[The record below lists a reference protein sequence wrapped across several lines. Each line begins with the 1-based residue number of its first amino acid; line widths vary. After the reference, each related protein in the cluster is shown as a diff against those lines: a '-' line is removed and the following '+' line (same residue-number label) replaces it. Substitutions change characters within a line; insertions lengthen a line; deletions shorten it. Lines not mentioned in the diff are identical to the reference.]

1 MRLTLTLL
9 SAAVALTALATEPV
23 MGLRA
28 TNPRHNLRTEA
39 GTISNQPRLRMQHFD
54 ITDNNPLAANP
65 KLQRRKALA
74 AAGWEPMGTGLMSDG
89 WIIPA
94 YGQDPVEWIYYIDVY
109 QQPSRPGIYGID
121 SPYVMYGSEGQD
133 AEGNTL
139 PALYSDNANKTACFI
154 EIDTTDPD
162 FVTVPLQYSG
172 FTFAAGSYD
181 KTATPIYIYESGYYF
196 ENKGNSRD
204 QIVSQGYNSTMKSCS
219 NQETG
224 AADYLITIPY
234 PMCSTSKTEMNGAQF
249 MQDNPATQIEVP
261 QESSYI
267 TPGGIEPDPGE
278 KMKVLGYEYL
288 GTGTMTDC
296 WIVAGF
302 DATNPADWQYTFH
315 VFESKQKPGLFILQ
329 DPFTHPSCVLNSINE
344 DANYNMAAGG
354 KQHVQFTVDC
364 TDPNFVTIRPQYS
377 GVTVSITEDGE
388 TYTPYP
394 FWVGNSEGFYASM
407 NYDKETAHSK
417 MTQGALPFTEFTE
430 HPLTGARHIELYPS
444 WFGSAANSPYFG
456 EYWVDENN
464 NPYTYCI
471 STIDLPGPV
480 SGISD
485 IRADEDATAP
495 VELYNLQGQRVTN
508 PQAGQLLIKR
518 QGTKAYKT
526 IAQ

>member
-181 KTATPIYIYESGYYF
+181 KTATPIYI
-196 ENKGNSRD
+196 
-204 QIVSQGYNSTMKSCS
+204 
-219 NQETG
+219 
-224 AADYLITIPY
+224 
-234 PMCSTSKTEMNGAQF
+234 
-249 MQDNPATQIEVP
+249 
-261 QESSYI
+261 
-267 TPGGIEPDPGE
+267 
-278 KMKVLGYEYL
+278 
-288 GTGTMTDC
+288 
-296 WIVAGF
+296 
-302 DATNPADWQYTFH
+302 
-315 VFESKQKPGLFILQ
+315 
-329 DPFTHPSCVLNSINE
+329 
-344 DANYNMAAGG
+344 
-354 KQHVQFTVDC
+354 
-364 TDPNFVTIRPQYS
+364 
-377 GVTVSITEDGE
+377 
-388 TYTPYP
+388 
-394 FWVGNSEGFYASM
+394 
-407 NYDKETAHSK
+407 
-417 MTQGALPFTEFTE
+417 
-430 HPLTGARHIELYPS
+430 
-444 WFGSAANSPYFG
+444 
-456 EYWVDENN
+456 
-464 NPYTYCI
+464 
-471 STIDLPGPV
+471 
-480 SGISD
+480 
-485 IRADEDATAP
+485 
-495 VELYNLQGQRVTN
+495 
-508 PQAGQLLIKR
+508 
-518 QGTKAYKT
+518 
-526 IAQ
+526 